1 MKDNKTFCEECRDE
15 VEYSTKS
22 IPMTAS
28 IKGKQYS
35 YTGTE
40 AHCKECGSAVYVPE
54 IIDANLRALY
64 DVYRKENNIIPLDE
78 IKKIPAKYSIGKR
91 PLSLLLG
98 WGEQTFSRFA
108 DGDIPSK
115 QYSDILQHIYNDPE
129 YYLQLL
135 ISNKNNLKSALSYEK
150 SYKATQKLINESQN
164 NSENNNFDSNK
175 SSDKINDVIQYLLV
189 KCEDI
194 TPLAL
199 QKSLYY
205 IQGFYFAF
213 YKAFLFTDDC
223 QAWVHGPV
231 YKDVYLRYKDYTFTP
246 IDSPTTE
253 ISGIKSSISGIKS
266 SEKLADYKYA
276 QKSDITRLTAE
287 LTTTL
292 SATEKAVCDSV
303 IENLCCYSGK
313 ELERFT
319 HSEKP
324 WVLTRGNLNENESS
338 NKIISKN
345 IIGDYFSEIK
355 TKFNMINPNDIS
367 QYAQY
372 MFSSK

>member
-1 MKDNKTFCEECRDE
+1 MRANKTFCEECRNE

-40 AHCKECGSAVYVPE
+40 AHCKECDSAVYVPE

-64 DVYRKENNIIPLDE
+64 DEYRKENNIIPLDKINE
-78 IKKIPAKYSIGKR
+78 IPTKYSIGKR

-115 QYSDILQHIYNDPE
+115 QYSDILQRIYNDPE

-150 SYKATQKLINESQN
+150 SYKATQKLLLKSN
-164 NSENNNFDSNK
+164 NSSSNNGSINTDSSNK
-175 SSDKINDVIQYLLV
+175 INYVIQYLLV

-213 YKAFLFTDDC
+213 YKSFLFTDDC

-253 ISGIKSSISGIKS
+253 ISGIKSSG
-266 SEKLADYKYA
+266 KLADYKYA

-292 SATEKAVCDSV
+292 SATEKAICDSV
-303 IENLCCYSGK
+303 IDNICCYSGK

-319 HSEKP
+319 HHEEP
-324 WVLTRGNLNENESS
+324 WILTRGNLKADDSS

-345 IIGDYFSEIK
+345 IIGEYFTKIK
-355 TKFNMINPNDIS
+355 EKYNMINPDDIH
-367 QYAQY
+367 QYAKD
-372 MFSSK
+372 MFASK

>member
-1 MKDNKTFCEECRDE
+1 MKDNKTFCEECRND

-22 IPMTAS
+22 VPMTAS

-64 DVYRKENNIIPLDE
+64 DEYRKENNIIPLDKINE
-78 IKKIPAKYSIGKR
+78 IPAKYSIGKR

-115 QYSDILQHIYNDPE
+115 QYSDILLRIYNDPE

-135 ISNKNNLKSALSYEK
+135 ISNKDNLKSAISYEK
-150 SYKATQKLINESQN
+150 SYKATQKLIRELQN
-164 NSENNNFDSNK
+164 NFANNNFDGNK
-175 SSDKINDVIQYLLV
+175 SSDKINNVIQYLLI

-213 YKAFLFTDDC
+213 YKSFIFTDDC
-223 QAWVHGPV
+223 QAWIHGPV

-253 ISGIKSSISGIKS
+253 ISGIKSS
-266 SEKLADYKYA
+266 EKLADYRYT
-276 QKSDITRLTAE
+276 QRSDITRLTAE

-303 IENLCCYSGK
+303 IDNLCCYSGK

-319 HSEKP
+319 HHEEP
-324 WVLTRGNLNENESS
+324 WILTRGNLKTNDSS
-338 NKIISKN
+338 NKIINKN
-345 IIGDYFSEIK
+345 TIGEYFTKIK
-355 TKFNMINPNDIS
+355 EKYNMINPDDIR
-367 QYAQY
+367 QYAKD
-372 MFSSK
+372 MFASK

>member
-135 ISNKNNLKSALSYEK
+135 ISNKNNLKSSLSYEK
-150 SYKATQKLINESQN
+150 SYKATQKLLLKSN
-164 NSENNNFDSNK
+164 NSSSNNDFINTDSSN
-175 SSDKINDVIQYLLV
+175 KINDVIQYLLV

-213 YKAFLFTDDC
+213 YKSFLFTDDC

-253 ISGIKSSISGIKS
+253 ISGIKSS
-266 SEKLADYKYA
+266 EKLADYKHA
-276 QKSDITRLTAE
+276 QKSDLTRLTAE

-319 HSEKP
+319 HTEKP
-324 WVLTRGNLNENESS
+324 WVLTRGDLDENESS

>member
-1 MKDNKTFCEECRDE
+1 MKDNKTFCEECRND

-22 IPMTAS
+22 VPMTAS

-40 AHCKECGSAVYVPE
+40 ALCKECGSAVYVPE

-64 DVYRKENNIIPLDE
+64 DEYRKENNIIPLDKINE
-78 IKKIPAKYSIGKR
+78 IPAKYSIGKR

-115 QYSDILQHIYNDPE
+115 QYSDILLRIYNDPE

-135 ISNKNNLKSALSYEK
+135 ISNKDNLKSAISYEK
-150 SYKATQKLINESQN
+150 SYKATQKLIRELQN
-164 NSENNNFDSNK
+164 NFANNNFDGNK
-175 SSDKINDVIQYLLV
+175 SSDKINNVIQYLLI

-194 TPLAL
+194 TTLAL

-213 YKAFLFTDDC
+213 YKSFIFTDDC
-223 QAWVHGPV
+223 QAWIHGPV

-253 ISGIKSSISGIKS
+253 ISGIKSLG
-266 SEKLADYKYA
+266 KLPNNKYT
-276 QKSDITRLTAE
+276 QKSDITQLTAE

-303 IENLCCYSGK
+303 IDNLCCYSGK

-319 HSEKP
+319 HHEEP
-324 WVLTRGNLNENESS
+324 WILTRGNLKTNDSS
-338 NKIISKN
+338 NKIISKK
-345 IIGDYFSEIK
+345 IIGEYFTKIK
-355 TKFNMINPNDIS
+355 EKYNMINPDDIR
-367 QYAQY
+367 QYAKD
-372 MFSSK
+372 MFASK

>member
-1 MKDNKTFCEECRDE
+1 MKDNKTFCEECRNE

-40 AHCKECGSAVYVPE
+40 AHCKECDSAVYVPE

-64 DVYRKENNIIPLDE
+64 DEYRKENNIIPLDKINE
-78 IKKIPAKYSIGKR
+78 IPTKYSIGKR

-115 QYSDILQHIYNDPE
+115 QYSDILQRIYNDPE

-150 SYKATQKLINESQN
+150 SYKATQKLLLKSN
-164 NSENNNFDSNK
+164 NSSSNNGSINTDSSNK
-175 SSDKINDVIQYLLV
+175 INYVIQYLLV

-213 YKAFLFTDDC
+213 YKSFLFTDDC

-253 ISGIKSSISGIKS
+253 SSG
-266 SEKLADYKYA
+266 KLADYKYA

-292 SATEKAVCDSV
+292 SATEKAICDSV
-303 IENLCCYSGK
+303 IDNICCYSGK

-319 HSEKP
+319 HHEEP
-324 WVLTRGNLNENESS
+324 WILTRGNLKADDSS

-345 IIGDYFSEIK
+345 IIGEYFTKIK
-355 TKFNMINPNDIS
+355 EKYNMINPDDIH
-367 QYAQY
+367 QYAKD
-372 MFSSK
+372 MFASK

>member
-1 MKDNKTFCEECRDE
+1 MNTDKTFCEECRND

-22 IPMTAS
+22 VPMTAS

-64 DVYRKENNIIPLDE
+64 DEYRKENNIIPLDE

-108 DGDIPSK
+108 DGNIPSK
-115 QYSDILQHIYNDPE
+115 QYSDILLRIYNDPK

-135 ISNKNNLKSALSYEK
+135 ISNKDNLKSALSYGK

-164 NSENNNFDSNK
+164 NSANINFNSNK
-175 SSDKINDVIQYLLV
+175 SSDKINNVIQYLLI

-205 IQGFYFAF
+205 IQGFHFAF
-213 YKAFLFTDDC
+213 YKSFIFTDDC

-253 ISGIKSSISGIKS
+253 ISGIKT
-266 SEKLADYKYA
+266 SEKLADYRYA

-292 SATEKAVCDSV
+292 SATERAVCDSV
-303 IENLCCYSGK
+303 IDNLCCYSGK

-319 HSEKP
+319 HHEEP
-324 WVLTRGNLNENESS
+324 WILTRGNLKTNDSS

-345 IIGDYFSEIK
+345 IIGEYFTKIK
-355 TKFNMINPNDIS
+355 EKYNMINPDDIR
-367 QYAQY
+367 QYAKN
-372 MFSSK
+372 MFASK

>member
-1 MKDNKTFCEECRDE
+1 MKDNKTFCEECRNE

-40 AHCKECGSAVYVPE
+40 ARCKECGSAVYVPE
-54 IIDANLRALY
+54 IIDTNLRALY
-64 DVYRKENNIIPLDE
+64 DEYRKENNIIPLDE
-78 IKKIPAKYSIGKR
+78 INEIPTKYAIGKR

-115 QYSDILQHIYNDPE
+115 QYSDTLQRIYNDPE

-150 SYKATQKLINESQN
+150 SYKAIQELLLKSN
-164 NSENNNFDSNK
+164 NASKSNDHISADS
-175 SSDKINDVIQYLLV
+175 SRKINDVIQYLLV

-205 IQGFYFAF
+205 IQGFHFAF
-213 YKAFLFTDDC
+213 YKSFLFTDDC

-231 YKDVYLRYKDYTFTP
+231 YKDIYLRYKDYTFSP
-246 IDSPTTE
+246 IDSPATE
-253 ISGIKSSISGIKS
+253 ISGIKS

-292 SATEKAVCDSV
+292 SATEKAVCDGV
-303 IENLCCYSGK
+303 IDNLCCYSGK

-319 HSEKP
+319 HHEEP
-324 WVLTRGNLNENESS
+324 WILTRGNLKTGDSS

-345 IIGDYFSEIK
+345 IIGEYFTKIK
-355 TKFNMINPNDIS
+355 EKYNMINPDDIR
-367 QYAQY
+367 QYAQD

>member
-1 MKDNKTFCEECRDE
+1 MKDNKTFCEECRND

-22 IPMTAS
+22 VPMTAS

-40 AHCKECGSAVYVPE
+40 AHCKECGSSVYVPE

-64 DVYRKENNIIPLDE
+64 DEYRKENNIIPLDE

-115 QYSDILQHIYNDPE
+115 QYSDILQRIYNDPE
-129 YYLQLL
+129 YYLHLL
-135 ISNKNNLKSALSYEK
+135 ISNKDNLKSALSYEK
-150 SYKATQKLINESQN
+150 SYKATQKLMNESQN
-164 NSENNNFDSNK
+164 NSANINFDSNK
-175 SSDKINDVIQYLLV
+175 SSDKINNVIQYLLV

-205 IQGFYFAF
+205 IQGFHFAF
-213 YKAFLFTDDC
+213 YKSFIFTDDC

-231 YKDVYLRYKDYTFTP
+231 YKDVYLRYKNYTFDP

-253 ISGIKSSISGIKS
+253 ISGIKSSG
-266 SEKLADYKYA
+266 KLADYRYA

-303 IENLCCYSGK
+303 IDNLCCYSGK

-319 HSEKP
+319 HHEEP
-324 WVLTRGNLNENESS
+324 WILTRGDLKTNDSS
-338 NKIISKN
+338 DKIISKR
-345 IIGDYFSEIK
+345 IIGEYFTKIK
-355 TKFNMINPNDIS
+355 EKYNMINPDDIR
-367 QYAQY
+367 QYAKD
-372 MFSSK
+372 MFASK

>member
-1 MKDNKTFCEECRDE
+1 MKDNKTFCEECRND
-15 VEYSTKS
+15 VEYSANS
-22 IPMTAS
+22 VPMTAT

-40 AHCKECGSAVYVPE
+40 ARCKECGSAVYVPE
-54 IIDANLRALY
+54 IIDTNLRALY
-64 DVYRKENNIIPLDE
+64 DEYRKENNIIPLDE
-78 IKKIPAKYSIGKR
+78 INEIPTKYAIGKR

-115 QYSDILQHIYNDPE
+115 QYSDTLQRIYNDPK

-150 SYKATQKLINESQN
+150 SYKAIQELLLKSN
-164 NSENNNFDSNK
+164 NASKSNDHISADS
-175 SSDKINDVIQYLLV
+175 SRKINDVIQYLLV

-205 IQGFYFAF
+205 IQGFHFAF
-213 YKAFLFTDDC
+213 YKSFLFTDDC

-231 YKDVYLRYKDYTFTP
+231 YKDIYLRYKDYTFSP
-246 IDSPTTE
+246 IDSPATE
-253 ISGIKSSISGIKS
+253 ISGIKS

-292 SATEKAVCDSV
+292 SATEKAVCDGV
-303 IENLCCYSGK
+303 IDNLCCYSGK

-319 HSEKP
+319 HHEEP
-324 WVLTRGNLNENESS
+324 WILTRGNLKTGDSS

-345 IIGDYFSEIK
+345 TIGEYFTKIK
-355 TKFNMINPNDIS
+355 EKYNMINPDDIR
-367 QYAQY
+367 QYAQD

>member
-1 MKDNKTFCEECRDE
+1 MNTDKTFCEECRNE

-22 IPMTAS
+22 VPTTAS

-64 DVYRKENNIIPLDE
+64 DEYRKENNIIPLDE
-78 IKKIPAKYSIGKR
+78 INEIPAKYSIGKR

-115 QYSDILQHIYNDPE
+115 QYSDILQRIYNDPE

-164 NSENNNFDSNK
+164 NSANNNFDSNK
-175 SSDKINDVIQYLLV
+175 SSDKINDIIQYLLV

-213 YKAFLFTDDC
+213 YKSFIFTDDC

-253 ISGIKSSISGIKS
+253 ISGIKSS
-266 SEKLADYKYA
+266 EKLADYKNT

-319 HSEKP
+319 HHEEP
-324 WVLTRGNLNENESS
+324 WILTRGDLKTGDSS
-338 NKIISKN
+338 DKIISKK
-345 IIGDYFSEIK
+345 IIGEYFAKIK
-355 TKFNMINPNDIS
+355 EKYNMINPDDIR
-367 QYAQY
+367 QYAKD
-372 MFSSK
+372 MFASK

>member
-1 MKDNKTFCEECRDE
+1 MKDNKTFCEECRND

-22 IPMTAS
+22 VPMTAY

-64 DVYRKENNIIPLDE
+64 DEYRKENNIIPLDE
-78 IKKIPAKYSIGKR
+78 IKRIPAKYSIGKR

-115 QYSDILQHIYNDPE
+115 QYSDILKRIYNSPE

-135 ISNKNNLKSALSYEK
+135 IRNKTNLKSAISYEK
-150 SYKATQKLINESQN
+150 SYKTTQKLINKSQN
-164 NSENNNFDSNK
+164 NSENNNFANNNFDSK
-175 SSDKINDVIQYLLV
+175 SSDKINNVIQYLLI

-213 YKAFLFTDDC
+213 YKSFIFTDDC
-223 QAWVHGPV
+223 QAWIHGPV

-253 ISGIKSSISGIKS
+253 ISGIKSS
-266 SEKLADYKYA
+266 EKLADYEHV
-276 QKSDITRLTAE
+276 QKSDVTLFTAE
-287 LTTTL
+287 LTNTL
-292 SATEKAVCDSV
+292 SATERAICDSV
-303 IENLCCYSGK
+303 IDNLCCYSGK

-319 HSEKP
+319 HHEEP
-324 WVLTRGNLNENESS
+324 WILTRGNLKTDDSS
-338 NKIISKN
+338 NKIINKN
-345 IIGDYFSEIK
+345 TIGEYFTKIK
-355 TKFNMINPNDIS
+355 EKYNMINPDDIR
-367 QYAQY
+367 QYAKD
-372 MFSSK
+372 MFVSK

>member
-1 MKDNKTFCEECRDE
+1 MKGNKTFCEECRND
-15 VEYSTKS
+15 VEYSANS
-22 IPMTAS
+22 VPMTAT

-35 YTGTE
+35 YTGIE
-40 AHCKECGSAVYVPE
+40 ARCKECGSAVYVPE
-54 IIDANLRALY
+54 IIDTNLRALY
-64 DVYRKENNIIPLDE
+64 DEYRKENNIIPLDE
-78 IKKIPAKYSIGKR
+78 INEIPTKYAIGKR

-115 QYSDILQHIYNDPE
+115 QYSDTLQRIYNDPE

-150 SYKATQKLINESQN
+150 SYKATQELLLKSN
-164 NSENNNFDSNK
+164 NASKSNDHISADS
-175 SSDKINDVIQYLLV
+175 SRKINDVIQYLLV

-205 IQGFYFAF
+205 IQGFHFAF
-213 YKAFLFTDDC
+213 YKSFLFTDDC

-231 YKDVYLRYKDYTFTP
+231 YKDIYLRYKDYTFSP
-246 IDSPTTE
+246 IDSPATE
-253 ISGIKSSISGIKS
+253 ISGIKS

-292 SATEKAVCDSV
+292 SATEKAVCDGV
-303 IENLCCYSGK
+303 IDNLCCYSGK

-319 HSEKP
+319 HHEEP
-324 WVLTRGNLNENESS
+324 WILTRGNLKTGDSS

-345 IIGDYFSEIK
+345 IIGEYFTKIK
-355 TKFNMINPNDIS
+355 EKYNMINPDDIR
-367 QYAQY
+367 QYAQD

>member
-1 MKDNKTFCEECRDE
+1 MKDNKTFCEECRND

-22 IPMTAS
+22 VPMTAS

-40 AHCKECGSAVYVPE
+40 AHCKECGFAVYVPE

-64 DVYRKENNIIPLDE
+64 DEYRKENNIIPLDKINE
-78 IKKIPAKYSIGKR
+78 IPAKYSIGKR

-115 QYSDILQHIYNDPE
+115 QYSDILLRIYNDPE

-135 ISNKNNLKSALSYEK
+135 ISNKDNLKSAISYEK
-150 SYKATQKLINESQN
+150 SYKATQKLIRELQN
-164 NSENNNFDSNK
+164 NFANNNFDGNK
-175 SSDKINDVIQYLLV
+175 SSDKINNVIQYLLI

-194 TPLAL
+194 TTLAL

-213 YKAFLFTDDC
+213 YKSFIFTDDC
-223 QAWVHGPV
+223 QAWIHGPV

-253 ISGIKSSISGIKS
+253 ISGIKSS
-266 SEKLADYKYA
+266 EKLADYKHV
-276 QKSDITRLTAE
+276 QKSDVTLFTSE

-303 IENLCCYSGK
+303 IDNLCCYSGK

-319 HSEKP
+319 HHEEP
-324 WVLTRGNLNENESS
+324 WILTRGNLKTNDSS
-338 NKIISKN
+338 NKIISKK
-345 IIGDYFSEIK
+345 IIGEYFTTIK
-355 TKFNMINPNDIS
+355 EKYNMINPDDIR
-367 QYAQY
+367 QYAKD
-372 MFSSK
+372 MFASK

>member
-1 MKDNKTFCEECRDE
+1 MKDNKTFCEECRND

-22 IPMTAS
+22 VPMTAS

-40 AHCKECGSAVYVPE
+40 AHCKECGSDVYVPE

-64 DVYRKENNIIPLDE
+64 DEYRKENNIIPLDE
-78 IKKIPAKYSIGKR
+78 INEIPAKYAIGKR

-115 QYSDILQHIYNDPE
+115 QYSDILQRIYNDPK

-150 SYKATQKLINESQN
+150 SYKATQKLLLKSN
-164 NSENNNFDSNK
+164 NSSSNNDFINTDSSN
-175 SSDKINDVIQYLLV
+175 KINDAIQYLLV

-213 YKAFLFTDDC
+213 YKSFLFTDDC

-253 ISGIKSSISGIKS
+253 ISGIKSSG
-266 SEKLADYKYA
+266 KLADYKYD
-276 QKSDITRLTAE
+276 QKSEITRLTAE

-303 IENLCCYSGK
+303 IDNLCCYSGK

-319 HSEKP
+319 HHEEP
-324 WVLTRGNLNENESS
+324 WILTRGNLKADDSS
-338 NKIISKN
+338 DKIISKN
-345 IIGDYFSEIK
+345 MIGEYFTKIK
-355 TKFNMINPNDIS
+355 EKYNMINPDDIH
-367 QYAQY
+367 QYAKD

>member
-1 MKDNKTFCEECRDE
+1 MKDNKTFCEECRND

-22 IPMTAS
+22 VPMTAS

-64 DVYRKENNIIPLDE
+64 DEYRKENNIIPLDE

-115 QYSDILQHIYNDPE
+115 QYSDILLRIYNDPE

-135 ISNKNNLKSALSYEK
+135 ISNKDNLKSALSYEK

-164 NSENNNFDSNK
+164 NSANINFDSNK
-175 SSDKINDVIQYLLV
+175 SSDKINNVIQYLLI

-213 YKAFLFTDDC
+213 YKSFIFTDDC

-231 YKDVYLRYKDYTFTP
+231 YKDVYLHYKDYTFTP
-246 IDSPTTE
+246 IDSPATE
-253 ISGIKSSISGIKS
+253 ISEIKS
-266 SEKLADYKYA
+266 SEKLPNNKYT
-276 QKSDITRLTAE
+276 QKSDITQLTAE

-303 IENLCCYSGK
+303 IDNLCCYSGK

-319 HSEKP
+319 HHEGP
-324 WVLTRGNLNENESS
+324 WILTRGNLKTNDSS
-338 NKIISKN
+338 NKIISKK
-345 IIGDYFSEIK
+345 IIGEYFTKIK
-355 TKFNMINPNDIS
+355 EKYNMINPDDIR
-367 QYAQY
+367 QYAKD
-372 MFSSK
+372 MFASK

>member
-1 MKDNKTFCEECRDE
+1 MKDNKTFCEECRNE

-64 DVYRKENNIIPLDE
+64 DEYRKENNIIPLDKINE
-78 IKKIPAKYSIGKR
+78 IPTKYSIGKR

-115 QYSDILQHIYNDPE
+115 QYSDILQRIYNDPE

-150 SYKATQKLINESQN
+150 SYKATQKLLLKSN
-164 NSENNNFDSNK
+164 NSSSNNGSINTDSSNK
-175 SSDKINDVIQYLLV
+175 INYVIKYLLV

-213 YKAFLFTDDC
+213 YKSFLFTDDC

-253 ISGIKSSISGIKS
+253 ISGIKSSG
-266 SEKLADYKYA
+266 KLADYKYA

-292 SATEKAVCDSV
+292 SATEKAICDSV
-303 IENLCCYSGK
+303 IDNICCYSGK

-319 HSEKP
+319 HHEEP
-324 WVLTRGNLNENESS
+324 WILTRGNLKADDSS

-345 IIGDYFSEIK
+345 IIGEYFTKIK
-355 TKFNMINPNDIS
+355 EKYNMINPDDIH
-367 QYAQY
+367 QYAKD
-372 MFSSK
+372 MFASK

>member
-1 MKDNKTFCEECRDE
+1 MKDNKTFCEECRND

-22 IPMTAS
+22 VPMTAS

-64 DVYRKENNIIPLDE
+64 DEYRKENNIIPLDKINE
-78 IKKIPAKYSIGKR
+78 IPAKYSIGKR

-115 QYSDILQHIYNDPE
+115 QYSDILLRIYNDPE

-135 ISNKNNLKSALSYEK
+135 ISNKDNLKSAISYEK
-150 SYKATQKLINESQN
+150 SYKATQKLIRELQN
-164 NSENNNFDSNK
+164 NFANNNFDGNK
-175 SSDKINDVIQYLLV
+175 SSDKINNVIQYLLI

-213 YKAFLFTDDC
+213 YKSFIFTDDC
-223 QAWVHGPV
+223 QAWIHGPV

-253 ISGIKSSISGIKS
+253 ISGIKSS
-266 SEKLADYKYA
+266 EKLADYRYT
-276 QKSDITRLTAE
+276 QRSDITRLTAE

-303 IENLCCYSGK
+303 IDNLCCYSGK

-319 HSEKP
+319 HHEEP
-324 WVLTRGNLNENESS
+324 WILTRGNLKTNDSS
-338 NKIISKN
+338 NKIINKN
-345 IIGDYFSEIK
+345 TIK
-355 TKFNMINPNDIS
+355 SNSPCKQPYKLHNRGNS
-367 QYAQY
+367 
-372 MFSSK
+372 

>member
-1 MKDNKTFCEECRDE
+1 MKDNKTFCEECRNE

-64 DVYRKENNIIPLDE
+64 DEYRKENNIIPLDKINE
-78 IKKIPAKYSIGKR
+78 IPTKYSIGKR

-115 QYSDILQHIYNDPE
+115 QYSDILQRIYNDPE

-164 NSENNNFDSNK
+164 NSANNNFDSNK
-175 SSDKINDVIQYLLV
+175 SGEKINDVIQYLLV

-205 IQGFYFAF
+205 IQGFHFAF
-213 YKAFLFTDDC
+213 YKSFLFIDDC

-231 YKDVYLRYKDYTFTP
+231 YKDVYLRYKYYAFTP

-253 ISGIKSSISGIKS
+253 ISGIKS

-276 QKSDITRLTAE
+276 QKSDLTRLTAE

-319 HSEKP
+319 HHEEP
-324 WVLTRGNLNENESS
+324 WILTRGNLKADDSS
-338 NKIISKN
+338 DKIISKN
-345 IIGDYFSEIK
+345 MIGEYFTKIK
-355 TKFNMINPNDIS
+355 EKYNMINPDDIN
-367 QYAQY
+367 QYAKE
-372 MFSSK
+372 MFASK

>member
-1 MKDNKTFCEECRDE
+1 MKDNKTFCEECRND

-22 IPMTAS
+22 VPMTAS

-40 AHCKECGSAVYVPE
+40 ALCKECGSAVYVPE

-64 DVYRKENNIIPLDE
+64 DEYRKENNIISLDE
-78 IKKIPAKYSIGKR
+78 IKRIPAKYSIGKR

-115 QYSDILQHIYNDPE
+115 QYSDILLRIYNDPE

-135 ISNKNNLKSALSYEK
+135 ISNKDNLKSAISYEK
-150 SYKATQKLINESQN
+150 SYKATQKLIRELQN
-164 NSENNNFDSNK
+164 NFANNNFDGNK
-175 SSDKINDVIQYLLV
+175 SSDKINNVIQYLLI

-213 YKAFLFTDDC
+213 YKSFIFTDDC
-223 QAWVHGPV
+223 QAWIHGPV

-253 ISGIKSSISGIKS
+253 ISGIKSS
-266 SEKLADYKYA
+266 EKLADYKHV
-276 QKSDITRLTAE
+276 QKSDVTLFTAE

-292 SATEKAVCDSV
+292 SSTEKAVCDSV
-303 IENLCCYSGK
+303 IDNLCCYSGK

-319 HSEKP
+319 HHEEP
-324 WVLTRGNLNENESS
+324 WILTRGNLKTDDSS
-338 NKIISKN
+338 NKIISKK
-345 IIGDYFSEIK
+345 IIGEYFTKIK
-355 TKFNMINPNDIS
+355 EKYNMINPDDIR
-367 QYAQY
+367 QYAKD
-372 MFSSK
+372 MFASK

>member
-1 MKDNKTFCEECRDE
+1 MKDNKTFCEECRNN

-22 IPMTAS
+22 VPMTAS

-40 AHCKECGSAVYVPE
+40 AHCKECDSAVYVPE

-64 DVYRKENNIIPLDE
+64 DEYRKENNIIPLYKINE
-78 IKKIPAKYSIGKR
+78 IPAKYSIGKR

-115 QYSDILQHIYNDPE
+115 QYSDILLRIYNDPK

-135 ISNKNNLKSALSYEK
+135 ISNKDNLKSAISYEK
-150 SYKATQKLINESQN
+150 SYKATQKLIRELQN
-164 NSENNNFDSNK
+164 NFANNNFDGNK
-175 SSDKINDVIQYLLV
+175 SSDKINNVIQYLLI

-194 TPLAL
+194 TTLAL

-213 YKAFLFTDDC
+213 YKSFIFTDDC
-223 QAWVHGPV
+223 QAWIHGPV

-253 ISGIKSSISGIKS
+253 ISGIKSS
-266 SEKLADYKYA
+266 EKLADYKHV
-276 QKSDITRLTAE
+276 QKSDVTLFTAE

-292 SATEKAVCDSV
+292 SSTEKAVCDSV
-303 IENLCCYSGK
+303 IDNICCYSGK

-319 HSEKP
+319 HHEEP
-324 WVLTRGNLNENESS
+324 WILTRGNLKTDDSS
-338 NKIISKN
+338 NKIISKK
-345 IIGDYFSEIK
+345 IIGEYFTKIK
-355 TKFNMINPNDIS
+355 EKYNMINPDDIR
-367 QYAQY
+367 QYAKD
-372 MFSSK
+372 MFASK

>member
-1 MKDNKTFCEECRDE
+1 MKDNKTFCEECRND

-22 IPMTAS
+22 VPMTAS

-35 YTGTE
+35 YPGTE
-40 AHCKECGSAVYVPE
+40 AHCKECGSDVYVPE

-64 DVYRKENNIIPLDE
+64 DEYRKENNIIPLDE
-78 IKKIPAKYSIGKR
+78 INEIPAKYAIGKR

-98 WGEQTFSRFA
+98 WGEQTFSRFT

-115 QYSDILQHIYNDPE
+115 QYSDILQRIYNNPE

-150 SYKATQKLINESQN
+150 SYKATQKLLLKSN
-164 NSENNNFDSNK
+164 NSSSNNDFINTDSSN
-175 SSDKINDVIQYLLV
+175 KINDVIQYLLV

-213 YKAFLFTDDC
+213 YKSFLFTDDC

-253 ISGIKSSISGIKS
+253 ISGIKSSG
-266 SEKLADYKYA
+266 KLADYKYD
-276 QKSDITRLTAE
+276 QKSEITRLTAE

-303 IENLCCYSGK
+303 IDNLCCYSGK

-319 HSEKP
+319 HHEEP
-324 WVLTRGNLNENESS
+324 WILTRGNLKADDSS
-338 NKIISKN
+338 DKIISKN
-345 IIGDYFSEIK
+345 MIGEYFTKIK
-355 TKFNMINPNDIS
+355 EKYNMINPDDIH
-367 QYAQY
+367 QYAKD

>member
-1 MKDNKTFCEECRDE
+1 MNTDKTFCEECRND

-22 IPMTAS
+22 VPMTAS

-64 DVYRKENNIIPLDE
+64 DEYRKENNIIPLDKINE
-78 IKKIPAKYSIGKR
+78 IPAKYSIGKR

-115 QYSDILQHIYNDPE
+115 QYSDILLRIYNDTE

-135 ISNKNNLKSALSYEK
+135 ISNKDNLKSALSYEK

-164 NSENNNFDSNK
+164 NSANINFDSNK
-175 SSDKINDVIQYLLV
+175 SSDKINNVIQYLLI

-205 IQGFYFAF
+205 IQGFHFAF
-213 YKAFLFTDDC
+213 YKSFIFTDDC
-223 QAWVHGPV
+223 QAWIHGPV

-253 ISGIKSSISGIKS
+253 ISGIKT
-266 SEKLADYKYA
+266 SEKLADYRYA
-276 QKSDITRLTAE
+276 QKSDLTQLTAE

-292 SATEKAVCDSV
+292 SSTEKAVCDSV
-303 IENLCCYSGK
+303 IDNLCCYSGK

-319 HSEKP
+319 HHEEP
-324 WVLTRGNLNENESS
+324 WILTRGNLKTDDSS
-338 NKIISKN
+338 NKIISKK
-345 IIGDYFSEIK
+345 IIGEYFTKIK
-355 TKFNMINPNDIS
+355 EKYNMINPDDIR
-367 QYAQY
+367 QYAKD
-372 MFSSK
+372 MFASK

>member
-1 MKDNKTFCEECRDE
+1 MCANKTFCEECRDE

-22 IPMTAS
+22 VPMTAS

-40 AHCKECGSAVYVPE
+40 AHCKECGSYVYVPE
-54 IIDANLRALY
+54 IIDANLRSLY
-64 DVYRKENNIIPLDE
+64 DEYRKENNIIPLDE
-78 IKKIPAKYSIGKR
+78 INEIPTKYSIGKR

-115 QYSDILQHIYNDPE
+115 QYSDILQHIYNNPE
-129 YYLQLL
+129 YYLHLL

-150 SYKATQKLINESQN
+150 SYKATQKLLLKSN
-164 NSENNNFDSNK
+164 NSSSNNDSINTD
-175 SSDKINDVIQYLLV
+175 SSSKINDVIQYLLV

-205 IQGFYFAF
+205 IQGFHFAF
-213 YKAFLFTDDC
+213 YKSFLFIDDC

-253 ISGIKSSISGIKS
+253 ISEIKS
-266 SEKLADYKYA
+266 SEKLADYKHA
-276 QKSDITRLTAE
+276 QKSDLTRLTAE

-319 HSEKP
+319 HHEEP
-324 WVLTRGNLNENESS
+324 WILTRGNLKADDSS
-338 NKIISKN
+338 DKIISKN
-345 IIGDYFSEIK
+345 IIGEYFTKIK
-355 TKFNMINPNDIS
+355 EKYNMINPDDIR
-367 QYAQY
+367 QYAKD
-372 MFSSK
+372 MFASK

>member
-1 MKDNKTFCEECRDE
+1 MNTDKTFCEECRND

-22 IPMTAS
+22 VPMTAS

-64 DVYRKENNIIPLDE
+64 DKYRKENNIIPLDE

-115 QYSDILQHIYNDPE
+115 QYSDILQRIYDDPE

-135 ISNKNNLKSALSYEK
+135 ISNKNNLKSAISYEK
-150 SYKATQKLINESQN
+150 SYKATQKLIRELQN
-164 NSENNNFDSNK
+164 NFANNNFDGNK
-175 SSDKINDVIQYLLV
+175 SSDKINNVIQYLLI

-205 IQGFYFAF
+205 IQGFHFAF
-213 YKAFLFTDDC
+213 YKSFIFTDDC

-231 YKDVYLRYKDYTFTP
+231 YKDVYLRYKNYTFDP

-253 ISGIKSSISGIKS
+253 ISGIKSS
-266 SEKLADYKYA
+266 EKLDDYRYA

-292 SATEKAVCDSV
+292 STTEKAVCDSV
-303 IENLCCYSGK
+303 IDNLCCYSGK

-319 HSEKP
+319 HHEEP
-324 WVLTRGNLNENESS
+324 WILTRGNLKADDSS
-338 NKIISKN
+338 DKIISKN
-345 IIGDYFSEIK
+345 MIGEYFTKIK
-355 TKFNMINPNDIS
+355 EKYNMINPDDIR
-367 QYAQY
+367 QYTKD
-372 MFSSK
+372 MFASK

>member
-1 MKDNKTFCEECRDE
+1 MKDNKTFCEECRND

-40 AHCKECGSAVYVPE
+40 AHCKECGSYVYVPE

-64 DVYRKENNIIPLDE
+64 DEYRKENNIIPLDE
-78 IKKIPAKYSIGKR
+78 INEIPTKYSIGKR

-115 QYSDILQHIYNDPE
+115 QYSDILLRIYNDPE

-150 SYKATQKLINESQN
+150 SYKATQKLIRELQN
-164 NSENNNFDSNK
+164 NFANNNFDSNK
-175 SSDKINDVIQYLLV
+175 SSDKINDIIQYLLI

-213 YKAFLFTDDC
+213 YKSFIFTDDC

-231 YKDVYLRYKDYTFTP
+231 YKDVYLRYKNYIFNP
-246 IDSPTTE
+246 IDSPTKE
-253 ISGIKSSISGIKS
+253 ISGIKS
-266 SEKLADYKYA
+266 SEKLADYKHV
-276 QKSDITRLTAE
+276 QKSDVTLFTAD

-292 SATEKAVCDSV
+292 SATERAVCDSV
-303 IENLCCYSGK
+303 IDNLCCYSGK

-319 HSEKP
+319 HHEEP
-324 WVLTRGNLNENESS
+324 WILTRGNLKTNDSS
-338 NKIISKN
+338 NKIINKN
-345 IIGDYFSEIK
+345 IIGEYFTKIK
-355 TKFNMINPNDIS
+355 EKYNMINPDDIS
-367 QYAQY
+367 EYAKS
-372 MFSSK
+372 MFARK

>member
-1 MKDNKTFCEECRDE
+1 MKDNKTFCEECRND

-22 IPMTAS
+22 VPMTAS

-40 AHCKECGSAVYVPE
+40 ALCKECGSAVYVPE

-64 DVYRKENNIIPLDE
+64 DEYRKENNIIPLDE
-78 IKKIPAKYSIGKR
+78 IKRIPAKYSIGKR

-115 QYSDILQHIYNDPE
+115 QYSDILLRIYNDPE

-135 ISNKNNLKSALSYEK
+135 ISNKDNLKSALSYEK

-164 NSENNNFDSNK
+164 NSANINFDSNK
-175 SSDKINDVIQYLLV
+175 SSDKINNVIQYLLI

-205 IQGFYFAF
+205 IQGFHFAF
-213 YKAFLFTDDC
+213 YKSFIFTDDC
-223 QAWVHGPV
+223 QAWIHGPV

-253 ISGIKSSISGIKS
+253 ISGIKT
-266 SEKLADYKYA
+266 SEKLPNNKYT

-292 SATEKAVCDSV
+292 SATERAVCDSV
-303 IENLCCYSGK
+303 IDNLCCYSGK

-319 HSEKP
+319 HHEEP
-324 WVLTRGNLNENESS
+324 WILTRGNLKTNDSS
-338 NKIISKN
+338 NKIINKN
-345 IIGDYFSEIK
+345 TIGEYFTKIK
-355 TKFNMINPNDIS
+355 EKYNMINPDDIR
-367 QYAQY
+367 QYAKD
-372 MFSSK
+372 MFASK

>member
-1 MKDNKTFCEECRDE
+1 MKDNKTFCEECRND

-40 AHCKECGSAVYVPE
+40 AHCKECGSYVYVPE

-64 DVYRKENNIIPLDE
+64 DEYRKENNIIPLDE
-78 IKKIPAKYSIGKR
+78 INEIPTKYSIGKR

-115 QYSDILQHIYNDPE
+115 QYSDILLRIYNDPE

-150 SYKATQKLINESQN
+150 SYKATQKLIRELQN
-164 NSENNNFDSNK
+164 NFANNNFDSNK
-175 SSDKINDVIQYLLV
+175 SSDKINNVIQYLLI

-213 YKAFLFTDDC
+213 YKSFIFTDDC
-223 QAWVHGPV
+223 QAWIHGPV

-246 IDSPTTE
+246 IDSLTTE
-253 ISGIKSSISGIKS
+253 ISGIKS
-266 SEKLADYKYA
+266 SEKLADYKHV
-276 QKSDITRLTAE
+276 QKSDVTLFTAE

-292 SATEKAVCDSV
+292 SATERAVCDSV
-303 IENLCCYSGK
+303 IDNLCCYSGK

-319 HSEKP
+319 HHEEP
-324 WVLTRGNLNENESS
+324 WILTRGNLKTNDSS
-338 NKIISKN
+338 NKIINKN
-345 IIGDYFSEIK
+345 IIGEYFTKIK
-355 TKFNMINPNDIS
+355 EKYNMINPDDIS
-367 QYAQY
+367 EYAKS
-372 MFSSK
+372 MFARK

>member
-1 MKDNKTFCEECRDE
+1 MKDNKTFCEECRND

-22 IPMTAS
+22 VPMTAS

-40 AHCKECGSAVYVPE
+40 ALCKECGSAVYVPE

-64 DVYRKENNIIPLDE
+64 DEYRKENNIIPLDE
-78 IKKIPAKYSIGKR
+78 IKRIPAKYSIGKR

-115 QYSDILQHIYNDPE
+115 QYSDILLRIYNDPE

-135 ISNKNNLKSALSYEK
+135 ISNKDNLKSALSYEK

-164 NSENNNFDSNK
+164 NSANINFDSNK
-175 SSDKINDVIQYLLV
+175 SSDKINNVIQYLLI

-205 IQGFYFAF
+205 IQGFHFAF
-213 YKAFLFTDDC
+213 YKSFIFTDDC
-223 QAWVHGPV
+223 QAWIHGPV

-253 ISGIKSSISGIKS
+253 ISGIKT
-266 SEKLADYKYA
+266 SEKLADYRHA
-276 QKSDITRLTAE
+276 QRSDITRLTAE

-292 SATEKAVCDSV
+292 SATERAVCDSV
-303 IENLCCYSGK
+303 IDNLCCYSGK

-319 HSEKP
+319 HHEEP
-324 WVLTRGNLNENESS
+324 WILTRGNLKTNDSS
-338 NKIISKN
+338 NKIINKN
-345 IIGDYFSEIK
+345 TIGEYFTKIK
-355 TKFNMINPNDIS
+355 EKYNMINPDDIR
-367 QYAQY
+367 QYAKD
-372 MFSSK
+372 MFASK

>member
-1 MKDNKTFCEECRDE
+1 MKDNKTFCEECRNN

-22 IPMTAS
+22 VPMTAS

-40 AHCKECGSAVYVPE
+40 AHCKECDSAVYVPE

-64 DVYRKENNIIPLDE
+64 DEYRKENNIIPLDKINE
-78 IKKIPAKYSIGKR
+78 IPAKYSIGKR

-115 QYSDILQHIYNDPE
+115 QYSDILLRIYNDPK

-135 ISNKNNLKSALSYEK
+135 ISNKDNLKSAISYEK
-150 SYKATQKLINESQN
+150 SYKATQKLIRELQN
-164 NSENNNFDSNK
+164 NFANNNFDGNK
-175 SSDKINDVIQYLLV
+175 SSDKINNVIQYLLI

-194 TPLAL
+194 TTLAL

-213 YKAFLFTDDC
+213 YKSFIFTDDC
-223 QAWVHGPV
+223 QAWIHGPV

-253 ISGIKSSISGIKS
+253 ISGIKSS
-266 SEKLADYKYA
+266 EKLADYKHV
-276 QKSDITRLTAE
+276 QKSDVTLFTAE

-303 IENLCCYSGK
+303 IDNICCYSGK

-319 HSEKP
+319 HHEEP
-324 WVLTRGNLNENESS
+324 WILTRGNLKTDDSS
-338 NKIISKN
+338 NKIISKK
-345 IIGDYFSEIK
+345 IIGEYFTKIK
-355 TKFNMINPNDIS
+355 EKYNMINPDDIR
-367 QYAQY
+367 QYAKD
-372 MFSSK
+372 MFASK

>member
-1 MKDNKTFCEECRDE
+1 MNTDKTFCEECRND

-22 IPMTAS
+22 VPMTAS

-64 DVYRKENNIIPLDE
+64 DEYRKENNIIPLDE

-115 QYSDILQHIYNDPE
+115 QYSDILLRIYNDPK

-135 ISNKNNLKSALSYEK
+135 ISNKDNLKSALSYEK

-164 NSENNNFDSNK
+164 NSANINFDSNK
-175 SSDKINDVIQYLLV
+175 SSDKINNVIQYLLI

-205 IQGFYFAF
+205 IQGFHFAF
-213 YKAFLFTDDC
+213 YKSFIFTDDC
-223 QAWVHGPV
+223 QAWIHGPV

-253 ISGIKSSISGIKS
+253 ISGIKT
-266 SEKLADYKYA
+266 SEKLADYRYA
-276 QKSDITRLTAE
+276 QRSDITRLTAE

-292 SATEKAVCDSV
+292 SATERAVCDSV
-303 IENLCCYSGK
+303 IDNLCCYSGK

-319 HSEKP
+319 HHEEP
-324 WVLTRGNLNENESS
+324 WILTRGNLKTNDSS
-338 NKIISKN
+338 NKIINKN
-345 IIGDYFSEIK
+345 TIGEYFTKIK
-355 TKFNMINPNDIS
+355 EKYNMINPDDIR
-367 QYAQY
+367 QYAKD
-372 MFSSK
+372 MFASK

>member
-1 MKDNKTFCEECRDE
+1 MNKDKTFCEECRND

-22 IPMTAS
+22 VPMTAS

-40 AHCKECGSAVYVPE
+40 AHCKECSSAVYVPE

-64 DVYRKENNIIPLDE
+64 DEYRKENNIIPLDKINE
-78 IKKIPAKYSIGKR
+78 IPAKYSIGKR

-115 QYSDILQHIYNDPE
+115 QYSDILLRIYNDPE

-135 ISNKNNLKSALSYEK
+135 ISNKNNLKSAISYEK
-150 SYKATQKLINESQN
+150 SYKTTQKLIRELQN
-164 NSENNNFDSNK
+164 NSENNNSANNNFDSK
-175 SSDKINDVIQYLLV
+175 SSDKINNVIQYLII

-205 IQGFYFAF
+205 IQGFHFAF
-213 YKAFLFTDDC
+213 YKSFIFTDDC

-231 YKDVYLRYKDYTFTP
+231 YKDIYLRYKNYTFDP

-253 ISGIKSSISGIKS
+253 ISGIKSL
-266 SEKLADYKYA
+266 EKLPNNKYT

-292 SATEKAVCDSV
+292 SSTEKAVCDRV
-303 IENLCCYSGK
+303 IDNLCCYSGK

-319 HSEKP
+319 HHEEP
-324 WVLTRGNLNENESS
+324 WILTRGNLKTDDSS
-338 NKIISKN
+338 NKIISKK
-345 IIGDYFSEIK
+345 IIGEYFTKIK
-355 TKFNMINPNDIS
+355 EKYNMINPDDIR
-367 QYAQY
+367 QYAKD
-372 MFSSK
+372 MFASK

>member
-1 MKDNKTFCEECRDE
+1 MKDNKTFCEECRND
-15 VEYSTKS
+15 VEYSANS
-22 IPMTAS
+22 VPMTAT

-40 AHCKECGSAVYVPE
+40 ARCKECGSAVYVPE
-54 IIDANLRALY
+54 IIDTNLRALY
-64 DVYRKENNIIPLDE
+64 DEYRKENNIIPLDE
-78 IKKIPAKYSIGKR
+78 INEIPTKYAIGKR

-115 QYSDILQHIYNDPE
+115 QYSDTLQRIYNDPK

-150 SYKATQKLINESQN
+150 SYKAIQELLLKSN
-164 NSENNNFDSNK
+164 NASKSNDHISADS
-175 SSDKINDVIQYLLV
+175 SRKINDVIQYLLV

-205 IQGFYFAF
+205 IQGFHFAF
-213 YKAFLFTDDC
+213 YKSFLFTDDC
-223 QAWVHGPV
+223 QAWIHGPV
-231 YKDVYLRYKDYTFTP
+231 YKDIYLRYKDYTFSP
-246 IDSPTTE
+246 IDSPATE
-253 ISGIKSSISGIKS
+253 ISGIKS

-292 SATEKAVCDSV
+292 SATEKAVCDGV
-303 IENLCCYSGK
+303 IDNLCCYSGK

-319 HSEKP
+319 HHEEP
-324 WVLTRGNLNENESS
+324 WILTRGNLKTGDSS

-345 IIGDYFSEIK
+345 TIGEYFTKIK
-355 TKFNMINPNDIS
+355 EKYNMINPDDIR
-367 QYAQY
+367 QYAQD

>member
-1 MKDNKTFCEECRDE
+1 MNTDKTFCEECRND

-22 IPMTAS
+22 VPMTAS

-40 AHCKECGSAVYVPE
+40 AHCKECGSAVYVSE

-64 DVYRKENNIIPLDE
+64 DEYRKENNIIPLDE

-115 QYSDILQHIYNDPE
+115 QYSDILQRIYNDPE

-135 ISNKNNLKSALSYEK
+135 ISNKNNLKSAISYEK

-164 NSENNNFDSNK
+164 NSANINFDSNK
-175 SSDKINDVIQYLLV
+175 SSDKINNVIQYLLI

-213 YKAFLFTDDC
+213 YKAFIFTDDC

-253 ISGIKSSISGIKS
+253 ISGIKSSG
-266 SEKLADYKYA
+266 KLADYKYA
-276 QKSDITRLTAE
+276 QKSDLTRLTAE

-303 IENLCCYSGK
+303 IDNLCCYSGK

-319 HSEKP
+319 HHEEP
-324 WVLTRGNLNENESS
+324 WILTRGNLKTDDSS
-338 NKIISKN
+338 DKIISKK
-345 IIGDYFSEIK
+345 IIGEYFAKIK
-355 TKFNMINPNDIS
+355 EKYNMINPDDIR
-367 QYAQY
+367 QYAKD
-372 MFSSK
+372 MFASN

>member
-1 MKDNKTFCEECRDE
+1 MKDNKTFCEECRND

-22 IPMTAS
+22 VPMTAS

-64 DVYRKENNIIPLDE
+64 DEYRKENNIIPLDE

-115 QYSDILQHIYNDPE
+115 QYSDILQRIYNNPE

-135 ISNKNNLKSALSYEK
+135 ISNKNNLKSAISYEK

-164 NSENNNFDSNK
+164 NSANINFDSNK
-175 SSDKINDVIQYLLV
+175 SSDKINNVIQYLLI

-205 IQGFYFAF
+205 IQGFHFAF
-213 YKAFLFTDDC
+213 YKAFIFTDDC

-231 YKDVYLRYKDYTFTP
+231 YKDVYLRYKNYTFDP

-253 ISGIKSSISGIKS
+253 ISGIKS

-292 SATEKAVCDSV
+292 STTEKAVCDSV
-303 IENLCCYSGK
+303 IDNLCCYSGK

-319 HSEKP
+319 HHEEP
-324 WVLTRGNLNENESS
+324 WILTRGDLKTNDSS
-338 NKIISKN
+338 DKIISKR
-345 IIGDYFSEIK
+345 IIGEYFTKIK
-355 TKFNMINPNDIS
+355 EKYNMINPDDIR
-367 QYAQY
+367 QYAKD
-372 MFSSK
+372 MFASK

>member
-1 MKDNKTFCEECRDE
+1 MNKDKTFCEECRND

-22 IPMTAS
+22 VPITAS

-40 AHCKECGSAVYVPE
+40 AHCKECGSVVYVPE

-64 DVYRKENNIIPLDE
+64 DEYRKENNIIPLDE
-78 IKKIPAKYSIGKR
+78 IKRIPAKYSIGKR

-115 QYSDILQHIYNDPE
+115 QYSDILQRIYNDTE

-135 ISNKNNLKSALSYEK
+135 ISNKNNLKSAISYEK
-150 SYKATQKLINESQN
+150 SYKTTQKLIRELQN
-164 NSENNNFDSNK
+164 NSENNNSANNNFDSK
-175 SSDKINDVIQYLLV
+175 SSDKINNVIQYLII

-205 IQGFYFAF
+205 IQGFHFAF
-213 YKAFLFTDDC
+213 YKSFIFTDDC

-231 YKDVYLRYKDYTFTP
+231 YKDIYLRYKNYTFDP

-253 ISGIKSSISGIKS
+253 ISGIKSL
-266 SEKLADYKYA
+266 EKLPNNKYT

-292 SATEKAVCDSV
+292 SSTEKAVCDSV
-303 IENLCCYSGK
+303 IDNLCCYSGK

-319 HSEKP
+319 HHEEP
-324 WVLTRGNLNENESS
+324 WILTRGNLKTDDSS
-338 NKIISKN
+338 NKIISKK
-345 IIGDYFSEIK
+345 IIGEYFTKIK
-355 TKFNMINPNDIS
+355 EKYNMINPDDIR
-367 QYAQY
+367 QYAKD
-372 MFSSK
+372 MFASK

>member
-1 MKDNKTFCEECRDE
+1 MKDNKTFCEECRND

-40 AHCKECGSAVYVPE
+40 AHCKECGSYVYVPE

-64 DVYRKENNIIPLDE
+64 DEYRKENNIIPLDE
-78 IKKIPAKYSIGKR
+78 INEIPTKYSIGKR

-115 QYSDILQHIYNDPE
+115 QYSDILLRIYNDPE

-150 SYKATQKLINESQN
+150 SYKATQKLIRELQN
-164 NSENNNFDSNK
+164 NFANNNFDSNK
-175 SSDKINDVIQYLLV
+175 SSDKINNVIQYLLI

-213 YKAFLFTDDC
+213 YKSFIFTDDC
-223 QAWVHGPV
+223 QAWIHGPV

-246 IDSPTTE
+246 IDSLTTE
-253 ISGIKSSISGIKS
+253 ISGIKSSEKS
-266 SEKLADYKYA
+266 ADYKHV
-276 QKSDITRLTAE
+276 QKSDVTLFTAE

-292 SATEKAVCDSV
+292 SATERAVCDSV
-303 IENLCCYSGK
+303 IDNLCCYSGK

-319 HSEKP
+319 HHEEP
-324 WVLTRGNLNENESS
+324 WILTRGNLKTNDSS
-338 NKIISKN
+338 NKIINKN
-345 IIGDYFSEIK
+345 IIGEYFTKIK
-355 TKFNMINPNDIS
+355 EKYNMINPDDIS
-367 QYAQY
+367 EYAKS
-372 MFSSK
+372 MFARK